1 LPWTV
6 AAANWCYDASESQRA
21 GGIRFKLPYPQP
33 GKSYWYEM
41 KANHFIL
48 EAMTVT
54 VEAIRVFSKPI
65 EQWDGEDDNYYAEMC
80 KELKA
85 WPNVT

>member
-1 LPWTV
+1 
-6 AAANWCYDASESQRA
+6 
-21 GGIRFKLPYPQP
+21 
-33 GKSYWYEM
+33 M

-54 VEAIRVFSKPI
+54 IEAIRVFSKPI